1 MIYTRINKY
10 LMIDAFRS
18 YGRLKTSETHGNFTE
33 EAVEALF
40 DYYDESTYGLKDSEI
55 THYELDVIGI
65 CCEWTQYDDI
75 DEVISTLF
83 QSDNF
88 NNYEVRNCVF
98 SIKGKVFTHDD
109 VFEYLEDNTYHIVLD
124 DDSILVRDF

>member
-1 MIYTRINKY
+1 MIYTRIGKY
-10 LMIDAFRS
+10 GMIDAFRK

-33 EAVEALF
+33 EAVEELF
-40 DYYDESTYGLKDSEI
+40 NYYDELEN
-55 THYELDVIGI
+55 YELDVIGI

-75 DEVISTLF
+75 DEVREAYL
-83 QSDNF
+83 DNVAKPSE
-88 NNYEVRNCVF
+88 YD
-98 SIKGKVFTHDD
+98 SYD

>member
-1 MIYTRINKY
+1 MIYTRIGKY
-10 LMIDAFRS
+10 GMLDAFRK

-33 EAVEALF
+33 EAVEELF
-40 DYYDESTYGLKDSEI
+40 NYYDELEN
-55 THYELDVIGI
+55 YELDVIGI

-75 DEVISTLF
+75 DEVKEAYLDTKQETYDS
-83 QSDNF
+83 
-88 NNYEVRNCVF
+88 
-98 SIKGKVFTHDD
+98 DD